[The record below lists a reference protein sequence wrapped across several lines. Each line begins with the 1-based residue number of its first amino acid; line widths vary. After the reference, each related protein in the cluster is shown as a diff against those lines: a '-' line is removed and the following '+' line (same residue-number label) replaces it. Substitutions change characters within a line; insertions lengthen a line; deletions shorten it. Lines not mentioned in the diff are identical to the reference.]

1 VVGARAA
8 SLRRTRGA
16 GGSRGVV
23 GGAGEAGIP
32 PAARAEL
39 AGAGEGRA
47 PSALSRGVGGGGHH
61 GRCRAG

>member
-1 VVGARAA
+1 VELA
-8 SLRRTRGA
+8 GA
-16 GGSRGVV
+16 GEGRAPSALSRGVV

-61 GRCRAG
+61 GHCRAW